1 MTAIP
6 AIPVP
11 APVSIPELAGPPV
24 WPASAVARPGG
35 DIAVAGVPLTEPAE
49 RYGTP
54 VRVVDEEEVRAGARA
69 WRRAL
74 PDADVVY
81 AAEAFLCRAVV
92 DWMAEEGLG
101 LAVRSADEL
110 ELAAARGFPADRIV
124 LHGTAK
130 SPRDLRTALRLGVG
144 RIVIDSP
151 CEIARIASQVPGPE
165 PQQVLIRV
173 RPGAG
178 AEGEFGLSVAGGEAE
193 DAVARVLGQPCLE
206 LVGLHSD
213 PGSRVT
219 SVSPEPHARAV
230 RRLVALL
237 TRIRDRFGITLPE
250 LDLGG
255 GFATARLPGEPAPPP
270 AAYARRIQDE
280 LLRAC
285 AATDLPVPRITVEPG
300 RSLMAPAGVTLHR
313 VLAIGRTP
321 GGRTLVAV
329 DGGPGE
335 GPGPAPSVRMI
346 GRVSSAPMRTAT
358 VVGRHGGPGDVL
370 AEGVELPEDVR
381 PGDLLAVPG
390 SGAYGAATAPGCP
403 AASRPPVVAVRAGR
417 ARLLVRRETYEDVR
431 ARDIGL

>member
-1 MTAIP
+1 MTAVP
-6 AIPVP
+6 AIPVS
-11 APVSIPELAGPPV
+11 APVSFPEFAGPPV

-35 DIAVAGVPLTEPAE
+35 DIALAGVPLTGLAE

-54 VRVVDEEEVRAGARA
+54 VRVLDEEEVRGRARA

-74 PDADVVY
+74 PDAEVVY

-92 DWMAEEGLG
+92 DWMADEGLG
-101 LAVRSADEL
+101 LAVRSAEEL
-110 ELAAARGFPADRIV
+110 ELAASRGFPADRMV
-124 LHGTAK
+124 LHGAAK

-151 CEIARIASQVPGPE
+151 CEIARMASQVPGPE

-178 AEGEFGLSVAGGEAE
+178 AEGEFGVSAAGGEAE
-193 DAVARVLGQPCLE
+193 DAAARVLGQPGLH
-206 LVGLHSD
+206 LVGLHCE
-213 PGSRVT
+213 PGSGAA
-219 SVSPEPHARAV
+219 SLSPEPYARAV
-230 RRLVALL
+230 HRLVALL
-237 TRIRDRFGITLPE
+237 ARIRERSGVALPE
-250 LDLGG
+250 LVLGG
-255 GFATARLPGEPAPPP
+255 GFGATRAPG
-270 AAYARRIQDE
+270 AYARRIQGE

-285 AATDLPVPRITVEPG
+285 AESDLPVPRITVEPG
-300 RSLMAPAGVTLHR
+300 RSLVAPAGVALHR

-329 DGGPGE
+329 DGGRDD

-358 VVGRHGGPGDVL
+358 VVGRAGGPGDVL
-370 AEGVELPEDVR
+370 ADGVELPEDVR
-381 PGDLLAVPG
+381 PGDLLALPG
-390 SGAYGAATAPGCP
+390 SGACRVPAAPGCP
-403 AASRPPVVAVRAGR
+403 AAGRPPVVAVRDGR
-417 ARLLVRRETYEDVR
+417 ARLLVRRETYEDLR

>member
-1 MTAIP
+1 MTAVP

-11 APVSIPELAGPPV
+11 APVSFPEFAGPPV

-35 DIAVAGVPLTEPAE
+35 DVALAGVPLTGPAE

-54 VRVVDEEEVRAGARA
+54 VHVLDEEEVRAGARA

-92 DWMAEEGLG
+92 DWMADEGLG

-110 ELAAARGFPADRIV
+110 ELAASRGFPADRMV
-124 LHGTAK
+124 LHGAAK

-151 CEIARIASQVPGPE
+151 CEIARLASQVPGPE

-173 RPGAG
+173 RPGDG
-178 AEGEFGLSVAGGEAE
+178 AEGEFGLSAAGGEAE
-193 DAVARVLGQPCLE
+193 DAAARVLGQPCLE
-206 LVGLHSD
+206 LVGLHCD
-213 PGSRVT
+213 PGSGAA
-219 SVSPEPHARAV
+219 SPSPSPEPYARAV
-230 RRLVALL
+230 RRLVVLL
-237 TRIRDRFGITLPE
+237 ARIRERCGVALPE
-250 LDLGG
+250 LVIGG
-255 GFATARLPGEPAPPP
+255 GFAPGRAPGT
-270 AAYARRIQDE
+270 YARRIQGE

-285 AATDLPVPRITVEPG
+285 AESDLPVPRITVEPG
-300 RSLMAPAGVTLHR
+300 RSLIAPAGVALHR

-329 DGGPGE
+329 DGGRDD

-358 VVGRHGGPGDVL
+358 VVGRLGGPGDVL
-370 AEGVELPEDVR
+370 ADGVELPEDVR
-381 PGDLLAVPG
+381 PGDLLALPG
-390 SGAYGAATAPGCP
+390 SGARGVPAAGCP
-403 AASRPPVVAVRAGR
+403 AAGRPPVVAVRDGR
-417 ARLLVRRETYEDVR
+417 ARLLVRRETYEDLR